1 MEILRFD
8 EPDAPTPKRKRP
20 SKAWLALSLVAA
32 LMGVGTAFA
41 SSTINLNNVQ
51 LGQGVTS
58 IVSCDQNIG
67 VVPKTGLS
75 FPEEASAYFELKN
88 IVIGSPDTA
97 LGMPGTVSD
106 ECAGK
111 IFKITLYDE
120 GHYSVGYDGAGEGS
134 TLCNYFTNGSDQVT
148 YLGDDFTAHN
158 ATSEC
163 LDDLGAHTSSI
174 YFVAAAATM
183 RGDKTYTV
191 NFHGYNLSDSTLKID
206 PSNITVE
213 TVSDYPVIGG

>member
-58 IVSCDQNIG
+58 IVSCDQQIG
-67 VVPKTGLS
+67 IVPKTGLS
-75 FPEEASAYFELKN
+75 FEGDSNGYFELKN
-88 IVIGSPDTA
+88 IVIGSPDTN
-97 LGMPGTVSD
+97 LGTAGTVSD
-106 ECAGK
+106 DCAGK

-120 GHYSVGYDGAGEGS
+120 GHYSVGYDGARGGT
-134 TLCNYFTNGSDQVT
+134 TLCDYFTTGVDHVTNGE
-148 YLGDDFTAHN
+148 
-158 ATSEC
+158 TSEC
-163 LDDLGAHTSSI
+163 IDDPLANTSSI
-174 YFVAAAATM
+174 YFHAAAATD
-183 RGDKTYTV
+183 GSKTYTV
-191 NFHGYNLSDSTLKID
+191 NVHGYNLSDPSLKID